1 MEDMSCPSVSSMENS
16 VLRTIIFD
24 GASVLFHIISIFLY
38 VLIKV
43 SKVSL
48 LFLKI
53 GLVNNCLKILLS
65 AIEEKKPMASN
76 EIECFRT
83 IFNEFISAT
92 RKNIYRMQSIF
103 NVYEVENFKAVPPD
117 EDSVQI
123 IPYFPDFYDD
133 YKGVMGHV
141 IVARYSAT
149 EKKVIISNSHP
160 KSDDSPMKRR
170 ILDILYPNAQVVY
183 VQPAMMQQDEIS
195 CGLYAMTFS
204 MWLMYGKLPEEVQL
218 MDYDDDDD
226 VFRENVEH
234 NVCNFAEETLN
245 ALSHTLTKIGLV

>member
-24 GASVLFHIISIFLY
+24 GATVLFHIISIFLY

-43 SKVSL
+43 SL
-48 LFLKI
+48 PFLKI
-53 GLVNNCLKILLS
+53 RLVNNCLKILLS
-65 AIEEKKPMASN
+65 AIEKNQPMAAN

-83 IFNEFISAT
+83 IFNEFIIAT
-92 RKNIYRMQSIF
+92 RKNIYQMQSIF
-103 NVYEVENFKAVPPD
+103 NVYKVENFEAVQPD
-117 EDSVQI
+117 KDSVQI
-123 IPYFPDFYDD
+123 IPYYPDFYDD
-133 YKGVMGHV
+133 YEGVMGHV
-141 IVARYSAT
+141 IVARYSAS

-204 MWLMYGKLPEEVQL
+204 MWLMYGKIPEEVQL

-226 VFRENVEH
+226 VFRKNVQH
-234 NVCNFAEETLN
+234 NICNFAKETLN